1 MKLSEEPREIY
12 KLNFLVST
20 NKIKIEYKM
29 ELNISLFRDY
39 YVFTLDCTSFK
50 YAVWNQVEGVK
61 NKNKE
66 EFNKTLHKMIFTLLE
81 DISEYEKMTDKEK
94 QSNNRNFELIFEGIS
109 KKVLNHYFKDEVI
122 N

>member
-50 YAVWNQVEGVK
+50 YVIWNQVEGVK

-81 DISEYEKMTDKEK
+81 DISEYEKMTDEEK
-94 QSNNRNFELIFEGIS
+94 QSNNRNFKLIFEGIS